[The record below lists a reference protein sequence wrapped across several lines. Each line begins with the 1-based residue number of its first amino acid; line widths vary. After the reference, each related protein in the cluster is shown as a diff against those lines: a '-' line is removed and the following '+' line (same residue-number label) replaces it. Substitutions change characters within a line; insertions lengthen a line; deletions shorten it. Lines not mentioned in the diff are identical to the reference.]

1 MEAIYWD
8 HYYNHIL
15 LLNLLIAIGLFGAIR
30 IFSGAIAHINAS
42 YELLSKDNPA
52 FGVSLAATTFAVT
65 IMLSGTIYGSPE
77 VNADYAVVSVG
88 VFGIV
93 GIILM
98 ALTRIIFDKIALPDV
113 SLRNEIVK
121 GNMAVGIAD
130 AGNVLAAGVIV
141 HAVMVWVI
149 GFGLKDIMPLLA
161 AYGISQMLLT
171 TMTLIKRQ
179 LFKRTHK
186 GFDLQEEL
194 QKNNIALALRFA
206 GRKIGVAFALAT
218 AANMVVYDYY
228 NVFTI
233 LKAWF
238 IASLAIILAW
248 GMICFFTERIILWGV
263 NTRKEILEQKNIA
276 VGSLQAVIFISIGLL
291 IYSL

>member
-15 LLNLLIAIGLFGAIR
+15 LLNLFIAIGLFGAIR
-30 IFSGAIAHINAS
+30 LFSGAIAHIDAS
-42 YELLSKDNPA
+42 YELFTKDNPA
-52 FGVSLAATTFAVT
+52 FGISLAATTFAVT

-77 VNADYAVVSVG
+77 VDRDYAIISVG
-88 VFGIV
+88 VFGII

-98 ALTRIIFDKIALPDV
+98 AITRIIFDKLALPGI

-121 GNMAVGIAD
+121 GNMAVAIAD
-130 AGNVLAAGVIV
+130 AGNVLAAGVII

-149 GFGLKDIMPLLA
+149 GFGLKDLVPLLA
-161 AYGISQMLLT
+161 AYGISQVLLT
-171 TMTLIKRQ
+171 SMTLIKRK
-179 LFKRTHK
+179 LFKTLHK

-194 QKNNIALALRFA
+194 KNGNIALALRFA
-206 GRKIGVAFALAT
+206 GLKIGVAFSLAT

-228 NVFTI
+228 HVLTI
-233 LKAWF
+233 LNAWF
-238 IASLAIILAW
+238 IASLAIITAW
-248 GMICFFTERIILWGV
+248 GTICFVTERLILWGV
-263 NTRKEILEQKNIA
+263 NTKKEVLEQRNIA
-276 VGSLQAVIFISIGLL
+276 IGSFQAVIFISIGLL